1 MRLITL
7 TVIIVIVTAFFVGI
21 HSTEAR
27 VTLTHSPEQVIQGEP
42 LEIILKGTRK
52 TDTVSVMF
60 NNTLVPM
67 TQYNKMLVG
76 FVPISITKSI
86 GDYNIQ
92 ANVGKQTFNNIVKVI
107 KREKFE
113 AQLGI
118 PQKLGGN
125 TTASQKQLV
134 NTLAIENQSLLN
146 LGTENK
152 SLWKKSF
159 IFPVDNP
166 IVTDPY
172 GYSRLTGAYT
182 ITHKGTDFR
191 APTGTKVYT
200 VNDGVVR
207 MARLGRNYGNTIVID
222 HGNGVQSFYMHLSE
236 INVKVGDVISRG
248 EIIGLSGMTGY
259 AEAVHLHFT
268 LRINDTS
275 IDPMKFLGF
284 FQ

>member
-1 MRLITL
+1 MTVLRIITL
-7 TVIIVIVTAFFVGI
+7 TLIFSLIGI
-21 HSTEAR
+21 HSTEAKA
-27 VTLTHSPEQVIQGEP
+27 TLSFLPEKILQGEP

-60 NNTLVPM
+60 NNSVVPM

-76 FVPISITKSI
+76 FVPISITKSV

-92 ANVGKQTFNNIVKVI
+92 ANVGKQTLNKIVKVI
-107 KREKFE
+107 KREKLE
-113 AQLGI
+113 APLGI

-146 LGTENK
+146 LGTENYA
-152 SLWKKSF
+152 LWKKSF

-166 IVTDPY
+166 VVTDPY

-191 APTGTKVYT
+191 APTGTKVYA

-236 INVKVGDVISRG
+236 IRVKVGDVISRG
-248 EIIGLSGMTGY
+248 DIIGLSGMTGY
-259 AEAVHLHFT
+259 AEAAHLHFT
-268 LRINDTS
+268 LRINDVS
-275 IDPMKFLGF
+275 IDPMVFLGF
-284 FQ
+284 FK